1 MALSAPS
8 PLDRAT
14 LVYVAVALAFTLARW
29 PRALARAE
37 LLPVGLVLLALVAGV
52 LAPRARRTGGV
63 GRLLGEFYPLVVTLA
78 LYTHVGLV
86 NAARGVSHD
95 AVVQGWE
102 QALFGGQPSLAWI
115 RAQPWPALSA
125 VLHAAYLS
133 FFPILIAAPGALWL
147 TGRPEAARRT
157 LLLVMTTFYVSYAA
171 FMVFP
176 VAGPRYLFPLPANAA
191 TAGPLVGFAHRLVA
205 GGSAW
210 GTAFPSSHVA
220 VTLVAAACAWREWRP
235 LGVVLLPVSLLL
247 ALGTVYGQ
255 FHYGVDALA
264 GGALGAGVL
273 AVGGWRPSPPGPGG
287 RGL

>member
-1 MALSAPS
+1 MALSVLS

-14 LVYVAVALAFTLARW
+14 LAYVAVALAFTLARW
-29 PRALARAE
+29 PQALPRAE
-37 LLPVGLVLLALVAGV
+37 LLPVGLVLVVLLAGV
-52 LAPRARRTGGV
+52 LAPRARGTGGV
-63 GRLLGEFYPLVVTLA
+63 GRLLGEFYPLAVTLA

-86 NAARGVSHD
+86 NSARGVSHD
-95 AVVQGWE
+95 AIVQGWE

-125 VLHAAYLS
+125 VLHTAYLS

-147 TGRPEAARRT
+147 TGRHEAARRT
-157 LLLVMTTFYVSYAA
+157 LLLMMTTFYVSYVA

-176 VAGPRYLFPLPANAA
+176 VAGPRYLFPLPVNAA

-235 LGVVLLPVSLLL
+235 LGAALLPAAVLL

-255 FHYGVDALA
+255 FHYAVDAVA

-273 AVGGWRPSPPGPGG
+273 AMGGWRPSPPGFRSGG
-287 RGL
+287 L